1 LALDIV
7 LPTHYRPDRLN
18 TTLSGLLLQE
28 FDTSVR
34 LLLVENGNPP
44 VTQHRQIDKLITAL
58 RRQNWRVEVHP
69 CNTLGIAAIK
79 QYGMSLVNSTIAVLL
94 DNDVVFTRHDTLL
107 RLEWVLHNYD
117 VAVAS
122 PLAFDVDD
130 ERPVLNEYAYMYELT
145 VPDEQR
151 VSEGNIALGLCLA
164 IVRDDYESVKHLL
177 CPELPYMEDQ
187 ILVHFLKKKR
197 GYAFLHDHTIFHA
210 AYAGD
215 HSYYFDD
222 QEVVRFLEAKTAE
235 CPEYSSLLTLR
246 RDLKDGAEF
255 SRPIRRLSRCGT

>member
-1 LALDIV
+1 MDIV

-28 FDTSVR
+28 LHEPAR

-44 VTQHRQIDKLITAL
+44 VTQHRQIGKLIAAL
-58 RRQNWRVEVHP
+58 RCKGWRVEVHP
-69 CNTLGIAAIK
+69 YGGSGITAIK
-79 QYGMSLVNSTIAVLL
+79 QYGMSLVDSTIAVLV
-94 DNDVVFTRHDTLL
+94 DNDVVFTRNNTLL
-107 RLEWVLHNYD
+107 RLEWVLRNYD

-122 PLAFDVDD
+122 PLAFDVDG
-130 ERPVLNEYAYMYELT
+130 ERPVLNEYAYMYELV
-145 VPDEQR
+145 VPDEQC

-164 IVRDDYESVKHLL
+164 IVRNDYESVEHLL

-187 ILVHFLKKKR
+187 ILVHFLKKRR
-197 GYAFLHDHTIFHA
+197 GYAFLHDHIIYHV

-215 HSYYFDD
+215 SSYAFDD
-222 QEVVRFLEAKTAE
+222 YEVVSFLEAKAADY
-235 CPEYSSLLTLR
+235 PEYGSLLALR

-255 SRPIRRLSRCGT
+255 TKPIRRLL